1 MATIFET
8 RLIGNI
14 GKDAVV
20 KEVENGVVAV
30 NFPVAHNK
38 NWRDKRTGEQRT
50 KTTWVNCTIWKKEGA
65 NMRILDFLK
74 KGTLVEIN
82 GTPFAKGYLQEDN
95 SIKTEIRLNVSKT
108 NILRPASAM
117 GRTDEDDRYDENY
130 DDDNNEIA
138 SAAIR
143 ELEEDLF

>member
-1 MATIFET
+1 MATVFET

-20 KEVENGVVAV
+20 KQMERGVLAV

-38 NWRDKRTGEQRT
+38 NWKDKKNGELKT

-74 KGTLVEIN
+74 KGTLIELI
-82 GTPFAKGYLQEDN
+82 GTPFAKAYSQEDGFVR
-95 SIKTEIRLNVSKT
+95 TEIRLNVAKT
-108 NILRPASAM
+108 NILRPAKATE
-117 GRTDEDDRYDENY
+117 GRYEAPEFDEDGEEYDDSDMNDFTIDEDD
-130 DDDNNEIA
+130 
-138 SAAIR
+138 
-143 ELEEDLF
+143 F